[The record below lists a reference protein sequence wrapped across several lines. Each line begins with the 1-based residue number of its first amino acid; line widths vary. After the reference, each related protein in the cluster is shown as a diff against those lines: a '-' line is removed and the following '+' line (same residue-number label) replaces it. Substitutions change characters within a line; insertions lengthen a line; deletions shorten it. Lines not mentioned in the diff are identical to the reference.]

1 MFTSYFAYNHEPDL
15 FYSILCALILAATKE
30 EEGIKKYQL
39 VVLQNLFIYL
49 IYLVGI
55 LIKVVDRYRSIVG
68 LAKIAHR
75 GRSTIFKQV
84 VFEVVRARINYLTV
98 N

>member
-68 LAKIAHR
+68 LAKIAHS
-75 GRSTIFKQV
+75 RSTIFKQV